1 MLKYDLNNPLECIY
15 IYVYIYIHIYICV
28 RVCVCVYTNKCTLTI
43 ALFLYC
49 NWTDQRWPQREKN
62 ASYISV
68 SSHEPE
74 WHIHIS
80 VKVYVPNF
88 RWWMYCVTKVSHIAT
103 VSSKLVIAHIA
114 GDISLSIFI
123 CKLHV
128 AQYNIAYRT
137 RVNVTY
143 IGIISWLYF

>member
-15 IYVYIYIHIYICV
+15 ICIYICV
-28 RVCVCVYTNKCTLTI
+28 CVRLCASVCTLTNAHSPSLSSYI
-43 ALFLYC
+43 VIGPT
-49 NWTDQRWPQREKN
+49 NGGHNGKKN

-80 VKVYVPNF
+80 VKVYIPNF
-88 RWWMYCVTKVSHIAT
+88 RWWMCCVTKVSHIAT

-128 AQYNIAYRT
+128 AQYNIAYRI